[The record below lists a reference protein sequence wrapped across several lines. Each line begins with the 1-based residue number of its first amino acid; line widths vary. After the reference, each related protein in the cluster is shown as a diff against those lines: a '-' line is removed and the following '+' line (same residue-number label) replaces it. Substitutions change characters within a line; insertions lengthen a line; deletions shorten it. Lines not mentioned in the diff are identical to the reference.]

1 MTLATLQ
8 HLRSFTGGEHP
19 LNLEP
24 GQIAFNMATQNF
36 EPSKN
41 NYNIYLYVGNS
52 SNQRIDEGGTVLVT
66 GGDTNK
72 GWVRYSLRNVNL
84 TESNT
89 VYGDFT
95 IAGAT
100 LKVESN
106 GASLAELVLPSQ
118 VDTPVASTEVGSI
131 RWNTQSS
138 ILQAWNGSKW
148 DTTSK
153 VVISDTAPANPSD
166 GDLWLD
172 AGPPAVLRVYSSP
185 AGGTA
190 QWVSASSSEALTAL
204 QPGNG
209 VTANA
214 QNEIEIINTGT
225 F

>member
-8 HLRSFTGGEHP
+8 HLRSFTPGEHP

-24 GQIAFNMATQNF
+24 GQIAFNMATSNF
-36 EPSKN
+36 DTDKDD
-41 NYNIYLYVGNS
+41 YNMYLYVGNS

-66 GGDTNK
+66 GGEANK

-89 VYGDFT
+89 VFGDFT

-106 GASLAELVLPSQ
+106 GASLAELVLPQESM
-118 VDTPVASTEVGSI
+118 TPTSSSEVGSI

-138 ILQAWNGSKW
+138 ILQAWDGTKW

-153 VVISDTAPANPSD
+153 VVVGDTAPTNPSN

-172 AGPPAVLRVYSSP
+172 VGPPAILRVYSSP
-185 AGGTA
+185 PGDVA

-209 VTANA
+209 VTANSN
-214 QNEIEIINTGT
+214 NEIEIINTGT

>member
-8 HLRSFTGGEHP
+8 HLRSFTVGEHP

-24 GQIAFNMATQNF
+24 GQIAFNMATSNF
-36 EPSKN
+36 ETSEG

-52 SNQRIDEGGTVLVT
+52 SNQRIDEGGTILAT
-66 GGDTNK
+66 GGDTGK
-72 GWVRYSLRNVNL
+72 GWVRYSLRSVRTTGDTIFGNF
-84 TESNT
+84 T
-89 VYGDFT
+89 VKG
-95 IAGAT
+95 GK

-106 GASLAELVLPSQ
+106 GASLAELVLPRESM
-118 VDTPVASTEVGSI
+118 TPTNGTDVGSI

-138 ILQAWNGSKW
+138 ILQAWNGAKW

-153 VVISDTAPANPSD
+153 VVVSDSSPASPSN

-172 AGPPAVLRVYSSP
+172 VGPPAILRVYVVP
-185 AGGTA
+185 ASGPA
-190 QWVSASSSEALTAL
+190 AWVSATNTEASTAL

-209 VTANA
+209 VSANNLN
-214 QNEIEIINTGT
+214 QIELINVGT

>member
-1 MTLATLQ
+1 
-8 HLRSFTGGEHP
+8 
-19 LNLEP
+19 
-24 GQIAFNMATQNF
+24 MATSNYD
-36 EPSKN
+36 PSKN
-41 NYNIYLYVGNS
+41 DYNMYLYVGNS

-66 GGDTNK
+66 GGDPNK

-84 TESNT
+84 TESNV
-89 VYGDFT
+89 VYGNFT
-95 IAGAT
+95 VSGAT

-106 GASLAELVLPSQ
+106 GASLAELVLPQESM
-118 VDTPVASTEVGSI
+118 TPMSSTNVGSI

-138 ILQAWNGSKW
+138 ILQAWNGAKW

-153 VVISDTAPANPSD
+153 VVVSDTAPASPSN

-172 AGPPAVLRVYSSP
+172 PGPPALLRVFSAP
-185 AGGTA
+185 PGGVT
-190 QWVSASSSEALTAL
+190 QWVNASSSEALTAL

>member
-8 HLRSFTGGEHP
+8 HLRSFTGDEHP

-24 GQIAFNMATQNF
+24 GQIAFNMAT
-36 EPSKN
+36 S
-41 NYNIYLYVGNS
+41 NYDPATNDYNMYLYVGNS

-66 GGDTNK
+66 GGDPNK
-72 GWVRYSLRNVNL
+72 GWIRYSLRNVSL
-84 TESNT
+84 TEENI

-95 IAGAT
+95 ISGAT

-106 GASLAELVLPSQ
+106 GASLAELVLPSETM
-118 VDTPVASTEVGSI
+118 TPASGTDVGSI

-138 ILQAWNGSKW
+138 MLQAWNGLKW

-153 VVISDTAPANPSD
+153 VSVSDTAPANPSH

-172 AGPPAVLRVYSSP
+172 AGPPAMLRVYVAP
-185 AGGTA
+185 PGEPTA
-190 QWVSASSSEALTAL
+190 WVSASSSEALTAL

-209 VTANA
+209 VSANA
-214 QNEIEIINTGT
+214 DNQIEIINTGT

>member
-1 MTLATLQ
+1 VTLATLQ

-24 GQIAFNMATQNF
+24 GQIAFNMATTNYD
-36 EPSKN
+36 PSKN
-41 NYNIYLYVGNS
+41 DYNMYLYVGNS
-52 SNQRIDEGGTVLVT
+52 SNQRLDEGGTVLVT
-66 GGDTNK
+66 GGEPNK

-84 TESNT
+84 TEDNT

-95 IAGAT
+95 VAGAT

-106 GASLAELVLPSQ
+106 GASLAELVLPQESM
-118 VDTPVASTEVGSI
+118 TPASSTNVGSI

-138 ILQAWNGSKW
+138 ILQAWNGLKW

-153 VVISDTAPANPSD
+153 VVVNNSAPANPSN

-172 AGPPAVLRVYSSP
+172 PGPPSVLRVYSAP
-185 AGGTA
+185 PGGVA
-190 QWVSASSSEALTAL
+190 SWISASSSEALTAL

-209 VTANA
+209 VTANSD
-214 QNEIEIINTGT
+214 NEIEIINTGT